1 MLTYLCKYTPVE
13 LLTALGVTPQA
24 PNSEAADFERSDR
37 LIHPNVCSHAKMLID
52 ALERENVGTEDETFS
67 ENACASCEGYDAA
80 RGRRELI
87 LTNCCDSIR
96 RVWDSADLS
105 QMNFTFMLDLPHS
118 DSERAVRLYAAEL
131 LRLADEYETYAD
143 QRPDMARLLA
153 AWQRA
158 AEDWE
163 KIRRGNS
170 SGDPE
175 DNGAAGETPAGRPFV
190 AVLGARVPDGL
201 KVRIEDGLDLPL
213 VDLTCGGVRTL
224 PAPPAEF
231 AERLAAGT
239 LPEREFYQAYAE
251 ALLSQIPCTRMQD
264 VGGRDRL
271 TEIPGIAGIVYET
284 VRFCDYYSFEF
295 SQVVKAAKVPV
306 LKVESDYTDQSS
318 GQLQTRIEAFNETLR
333 GLYGTR
339 GRAGGKSSGAGDET
353 VGSAPGIADEE
364 LRNRETRNGE
374 TMAEEIYVGIDSG
387 STTTNIAAL
396 DADGQLLASLTLRTG
411 PKAGPAAE
419 QAFAE
424 LKEQLAAAGHDPA
437 GIRRIIA
444 TGYGRDNITF
454 ADDVKT
460 EISCH
465 AHGAHHMAP
474 EARTIID
481 IGGQDSKVISLDEQG
496 NVRNFIMNDKCAAGT
511 GRFLE
516 NMARTLQMDLAAMS
530 EAGLHWKKD
539 LTISSTCTVFAE
551 SEVVSLI
558 AENAETGDII
568 HALNKSVAKKTAAMA
583 QRMGGGAP
591 YLMTGGVARNAG
603 VVGELTAG
611 VGAPV
616 VVAEH
621 PDLAGAVGAA
631 LYAMS

>member
-239 LPEREFYQAYAE
+239 LPDDFLCFPALFKDSNSFAGSTVLQFGNPGRQFKADALFFTHAADILGNISVNHGNQPVQEFHNSHFRA
-251 ALLSQIPCTRMQD
+251 QIPVQEGKFQTD
-264 VGGRDRL
+264 D
-271 TEIPGIAGIVYET
+271 TAADD
-284 VRFCDYYSFEF
+284 CD
-295 SQVVKAAKVPV
+295 
-306 LKVESDYTDQSS
+306 L
-318 GQLQTRIEAFNETLR
+318 LR
-333 GLYGTR
+333 
-339 GRAGGKSSGAGDET
+339 
-353 VGSAPGIADEE
+353 
-364 LRNRETRNGE
+364 
-374 TMAEEIYVGIDSG
+374 
-387 STTTNIAAL
+387 
-396 DADGQLLASLTLRTG
+396 Q
-411 PKAGPAAE
+411 
-419 QAFAE
+419 
-424 LKEQLAAAGHDPA
+424 AAAGQRGCAVEHERQVDAREIDA
-437 GIRRIIA
+437 GDSGTGSDDDII
-444 TGYGRDNITF
+444 
-454 ADDVKT
+454 K
-460 EISCH
+460 
-465 AHGAHHMAP
+465 AHGVFTAVLVVNHDF
-474 EARTIID
+474 RVT
-481 IGGQDSKVISLDEQG
+481 
-496 NVRNFIMNDKCAAGT
+496 DKGC
-511 GRFLE
+511 
-516 NMARTLQMDLAAMS
+516 
-530 EAGLHWKKD
+530 
-539 LTISSTCTVFAE
+539 
-551 SEVVSLI
+551 
-558 AENAETGDII
+558 
-568 HALNKSVAKKTAAMA
+568 
-583 QRMGGGAP
+583 
-591 YLMTGGVARNAG
+591 
-603 VVGELTAG
+603 
-611 VGAPV
+611 
-616 VVAEH
+616 
-621 PDLAGAVGAA
+621 GAA
-631 LYAMS
+631 DHSYLVALHQ